1 VISRPLFYG
10 FGKINKPGQRD
21 FCGNLL
27 LRPAEIGPENR
38 AAYQLGKVNRVDI
51 RAFARAEANEAL
63 VEFKMRRVRGA
74 KVLTIAD

>member
-1 VISRPLFYG
+1 
-10 FGKINKPGQRD
+10 
-21 FCGNLL
+21 